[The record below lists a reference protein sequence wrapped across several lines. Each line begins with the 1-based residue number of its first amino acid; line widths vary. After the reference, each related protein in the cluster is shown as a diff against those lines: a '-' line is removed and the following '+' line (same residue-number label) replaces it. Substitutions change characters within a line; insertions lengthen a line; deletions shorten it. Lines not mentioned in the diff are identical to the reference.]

1 MGVSLTG
8 DAVFGEAGATNNLF
22 DVLVGLRNSLEN
34 NDVHGIQSP
43 TGSTEYHSSRF
54 DQQPGRCRQPAEP
67 DRDEWEY
74 PQNLELSN
82 TDRLTEIE
90 DVDAIQAIT
99 DLKREANWS
108 TRPALYSATQVG
120 QLSLV
125 DFMR

>member
-1 MGVSLTG
+1 LTG
-8 DAVFGEAGATNNLF
+8 EAVFGEAGAADNLF

-34 NDVHGIQSP
+34 NDVHGVQSRLDQLNIIQVGLTSSLADI
-43 TGSTEYHSSRF
+43 GSRLNRIEMS
-54 DQQPGRCRQPAEP
+54 GNILN
-67 DRDEWEY
+67 
-74 PQNLELSN
+74 NLELSN

-99 DLKREANWS
+99 DLNARQLVYEA
-108 TRPALYSATQVG
+108 ALYSATQVG